1 MSYFPAIRYNF
12 YCHILTG
19 KGSEFNRSKENLL
32 LATLTE
38 HHCNISF
45 AINIRRLHAMKKFI
59 TALSLL
65 ALLPGIFTLP
75 SFASDSSTPTIL
87 LNNEIQH
94 FDQDPVIIQ
103 NRTLVPLRG
112 ILEKVGAQVQW
123 DETTN
128 TVTTTKDSTII
139 SLPIGS
145 THASV
150 NGKTIDFD
158 VPAQL
163 IHNRTMIPLRLL
175 AESLGLHVGWDVS
188 RNEVTITSPD
198 APSLQTPPAAPFSS
212 RFMGT
217 VDPATLYAEGKQLG
231 NLASAEKRDDLI
243 VLDFGWPQLQKDTGT
258 HGTQLFSDYMAG
270 KTFATNSQ
278 IAQAVQAFAQGY
290 HDQVSQKQNIAHSQL
305 VIAIGTNNK
314 QGISNA
320 SGQTWAAL
328 VDQVNTWV
336 KQQQDAEI
344 KIAAASDMELGW
356 NTAQNTRSWV
366 DGYKAYFSSNG
377 KFAPT
382 LYNYGDA
389 AGCPPYGRCNGGWT
403 QDDVWYISWGSGVS
417 APLPE
422 IYTTTGSQAKEW
434 ANLVKYSFTKDPN
447 HPMIIAGV
455 MTQYQ
460 SCLDQ
465 NDHSGTDNTPAQG
478 RSQLWNALNADE
490 QTAQTLKNPQT
501 LRWVTD
507 ITWQN

>member
-1 MSYFPAIRYNF
+1 
-12 YCHILTG
+12 
-19 KGSEFNRSKENLL
+19 
-32 LATLTE
+32 
-38 HHCNISF
+38 
-45 AINIRRLHAMKKFI
+45 MKKFI
-59 TALSLL
+59 TTLSLA
-65 ALLPGIFTLP
+65 ALLLGIFTLP

-103 NRTLVPLRG
+103 GRTLVPLRG
-112 ILEKVGAQVQW
+112 IFEKVGARVQW
-123 DETTN
+123 DGTTN
-128 TVTTTKDSTII
+128 TVTTTKDNTII
-139 SLPIGS
+139 SLQIGA

-150 NGKTIDFD
+150 NGKMIDFD

-163 IHNRTMIPLRLL
+163 LHNRTMIPLRLL
-175 AESLGLHVGWDVS
+175 AETLGLHVGWDGN

-198 APSLQTPPAAPFSS
+198 ALSLQTPTASTS

-217 VDPATLYAEGKQLG
+217 VDTSTLYAEGKQLG
-231 NLASAEKRDDLI
+231 NMASTQKRDDLI

-258 HGTQLFSDYMAG
+258 YGTLLFSDYMAG
-270 KTFATNSQ
+270 KKFALNGE
-278 IAQAVQAFAQGY
+278 IAQAVQAFARGY
-290 HDQVSQKQNIAHSQL
+290 HEQVDQKQNAANSQL
-305 VIAIGTNNK
+305 AIAIGTNNK
-314 QGISNA
+314 QGISND
-320 SGQTWAAL
+320 SGQAWAAL

-336 KQQQDAEI
+336 QQQQYTEI
-344 KIAAASDMELGW
+344 KIAAASDMELSW

-366 DGYKAYFSSNG
+366 DGYKAYFANNG
-377 KFAPT
+377 KLAPT

-389 AGCPPYGRCNGGWT
+389 AGCPPYGKCNGGWT
-403 QDDVWYISWGSGVS
+403 QDDVWYVSWGSGVS

-465 NDHSGTDNTPAQG
+465 NDHSGTDNTPVQG
-478 RSQLWNALNADE
+478 WSQLWNALHADE
-490 QTAQTLKNPQT
+490 QTAQTLNNPQT

-507 ITWQN
+507 ITWKN